1 MRRSVGIRVLH
12 VNAKFLMQALPF
24 WKVSTTH
31 NCTALKERNE
41 HLWYVSNV
49 NFFHGILLKT
59 KEVGVLEWF
68 LLAALVVSGLVY
80 EYRMHSLT
88 KKIGILENEYCALKS
103 SLEREQGDLKISLS
117 SIERSIESL
126 EDKVDRIKNEDIHD
140 IKDDISFLKSW
151 LKNVGKI
158 ATSTRDKLNPSMD
171 D

>member
-1 MRRSVGIRVLH
+1 M
-12 VNAKFLMQALPF
+12 
-24 WKVSTTH
+24 
-31 NCTALKERNE
+31 
-41 HLWYVSNV
+41 
-49 NFFHGILLKT
+49 
-59 KEVGVLEWF
+59 LEWF

-158 ATSTRDKLNPSMD
+158 VTSTRDKLNPSMD

>member
-1 MRRSVGIRVLH
+1 M
-12 VNAKFLMQALPF
+12 
-24 WKVSTTH
+24 
-31 NCTALKERNE
+31 
-41 HLWYVSNV
+41 
-49 NFFHGILLKT
+49 
-59 KEVGVLEWF
+59 LEWF

-158 ATSTRDKLNPSMD
+158 AT
-171 D
+171 

>member
-1 MRRSVGIRVLH
+1 M
-12 VNAKFLMQALPF
+12 
-24 WKVSTTH
+24 
-31 NCTALKERNE
+31 
-41 HLWYVSNV
+41 
-49 NFFHGILLKT
+49 
-59 KEVGVLEWF
+59 LEWF

-103 SLEREQGDLKISLS
+103 SLEREQGDLKVSLS

-126 EDKVDRIKNEDIHD
+126 EDKVDRIKNEDIHH
-140 IKDDISFLKSW
+140 IKDDISFLQAW

-158 ATSTRDKLNPSMD
+158 AKSTRDKLNPSMD

>member
-1 MRRSVGIRVLH
+1 M
-12 VNAKFLMQALPF
+12 
-24 WKVSTTH
+24 
-31 NCTALKERNE
+31 
-41 HLWYVSNV
+41 
-49 NFFHGILLKT
+49 
-59 KEVGVLEWF
+59 LEWL

-88 KKIGILENEYCALKS
+88 KKIGFLENEYWALKS
-103 SLEREQGDLKISLS
+103 SLERDQGDLKISLS

-140 IKDDISFLKSW
+140 IKDDISCLKAW
-151 LKNVGKI
+151 LKNVGEI

>member
-1 MRRSVGIRVLH
+1 M
-12 VNAKFLMQALPF
+12 
-24 WKVSTTH
+24 
-31 NCTALKERNE
+31 
-41 HLWYVSNV
+41 
-49 NFFHGILLKT
+49 
-59 KEVGVLEWF
+59 LEWF

-151 LKNVGKI
+151 LKNVGKN

>member
-1 MRRSVGIRVLH
+1 M
-12 VNAKFLMQALPF
+12 
-24 WKVSTTH
+24 
-31 NCTALKERNE
+31 
-41 HLWYVSNV
+41 
-49 NFFHGILLKT
+49 
-59 KEVGVLEWF
+59 LEWF

-140 IKDDISFLKSW
+140 IKDDIAFLKSW

>member
-1 MRRSVGIRVLH
+1 M
-12 VNAKFLMQALPF
+12 
-24 WKVSTTH
+24 
-31 NCTALKERNE
+31 
-41 HLWYVSNV
+41 
-49 NFFHGILLKT
+49 
-59 KEVGVLEWF
+59 LEWF

-103 SLEREQGDLKISLS
+103 SLERDQGDLKISLS

-151 LKNVGKI
+151 LKNVRKI
-158 ATSTRDKLNPSMD
+158 ATSSRDKLNPSMD

>member
-1 MRRSVGIRVLH
+1 M
-12 VNAKFLMQALPF
+12 
-24 WKVSTTH
+24 
-31 NCTALKERNE
+31 
-41 HLWYVSNV
+41 
-49 NFFHGILLKT
+49 
-59 KEVGVLEWF
+59 LEWF

-151 LKNVGKI
+151 LKNVG
-158 ATSTRDKLNPSMD
+158 
-171 D
+171 

>member
-1 MRRSVGIRVLH
+1 MVSVGCIGR
-12 VNAKFLMQALPF
+12 F
-24 WKVSTTH
+24 WFGV
-31 NCTALKERNE
+31 
-41 HLWYVSNV
+41 WVSN
-49 NFFHGILLKT
+49 
-59 KEVGVLEWF
+59 
-68 LLAALVVSGLVY
+68 ALSNK
-80 EYRMHSLT
+80 

-103 SLEREQGDLKISLS
+103 SLEREQGDLKSLS

>member
-1 MRRSVGIRVLH
+1 MVSVGCISR
-12 VNAKFLMQALPF
+12 F
-24 WKVSTTH
+24 WFGV
-31 NCTALKERNE
+31 
-41 HLWYVSNV
+41 WVSN
-49 NFFHGILLKT
+49 
-59 KEVGVLEWF
+59 
-68 LLAALVVSGLVY
+68 ALSN
-80 EYRMHSLT
+80 

>member
-1 MRRSVGIRVLH
+1 M
-12 VNAKFLMQALPF
+12 
-24 WKVSTTH
+24 
-31 NCTALKERNE
+31 
-41 HLWYVSNV
+41 
-49 NFFHGILLKT
+49 
-59 KEVGVLEWF
+59 LEWF

-158 ATSTRDKLNPSMD
+158 ESPRII
-171 D
+171 

>member
-1 MRRSVGIRVLH
+1 M
-12 VNAKFLMQALPF
+12 
-24 WKVSTTH
+24 
-31 NCTALKERNE
+31 
-41 HLWYVSNV
+41 
-49 NFFHGILLKT
+49 
-59 KEVGVLEWF
+59 LEWF

-158 ATSTRDKLNPSMD
+158 TTSTRDKLNPSMD